1 MRWGLGAA
9 AILALDQGLKLWVSW
24 TLQPGEVLP
33 IWRTFFRLTR
43 VHNSGA
49 AFGLFPEGTLAFLV
63 TSAVVASLLFAYL
76 LSRRPQGLKAW
87 GSTLILGGALGNFID
102 RARLGYVLDLFALGN
117 FPVFNVADTALV
129 LGVGILALGILRG
142 QK

>member
-1 MRWGLGAA
+1 MGGR
-9 AILALDQGLKLWVSW
+9 
-24 TLQPGEVLP
+24 
-33 IWRTFFRLTR
+33 FFRLTR

-63 TSAVVASLLFAYL
+63 TSAVVASLLVAYL
-76 LSRRPQGLKAW
+76 LWRRPQGLKAW
-87 GSTLILGGALGNFID
+87 GSALILGGALGNLID

-117 FPVFNVADTALV
+117 FPVFNVADAALV
-129 LGVGILALGILRG
+129 LGVGILALGILRA

>member
-33 IWRTFFRLTR
+33 IWGTFFRLTR

-76 LSRRPQGLKAW
+76 FWRRPQGLKAW

-102 RARLGYVLDLFALGN
+102 RARLGYVLDFFALGN
-117 FPVFNVADTALV
+117 FPVFNVADAALV

-142 QK
+142 SK

>member
-1 MRWGLGAA
+1 MRWGIGAA
-9 AILALDQGLKLWVSW
+9 AILALDQGLKLWISK
-24 TLQPGEVLP
+24 TLKPGEVLP
-33 IWRTFFRLTR
+33 VWGTFFRLTR

-63 TSAVVASLLFAYL
+63 TSAVVASFLFAYL
-76 LSRRPQGLKAW
+76 LWRRPQGLKAW
-87 GSTLILGGALGNFID
+87 GSTLILGGALGNLID
-102 RARLGYVLDLFALGN
+102 RARMGYVLDLFALGN
-117 FPVFNVADTALV
+117 FPVFNVADAALV